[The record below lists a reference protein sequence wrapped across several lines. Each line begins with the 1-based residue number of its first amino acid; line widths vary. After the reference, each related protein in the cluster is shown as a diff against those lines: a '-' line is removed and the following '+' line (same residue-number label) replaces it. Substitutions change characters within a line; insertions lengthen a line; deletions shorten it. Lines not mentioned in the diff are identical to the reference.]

1 VIRCDAIRARAGT
14 SFISTPPPPPRPPP
28 PQGLNP
34 KQLQIDITGFL
45 EKQAPVFI
53 EELWTLLV
61 EAQKNKHGIPQAFL
75 EQKKKQLQSASVQPA
90 VVPPKEI
97 KYLGA
102 TTMAPLMPIP
112 SSGPAP
118 DIGASVEQ
126 AKAKAAAAAAA
137 AASQPTLVEAPP

>member
-1 VIRCDAIRARAGT
+1 MLGFEDEIVISLVINSMSDK
-14 SFISTPPPPPRPPP
+14 
-28 PQGLNP
+28 GLNP

-45 EKQAPVFI
+45 EKQAPVFV

-75 EQKKKQLQSASVQPA
+75 EQKKKQLQGVSIRSTAA
-90 VVPPKEI
+90 PPKEI

-102 TTMAPLMPIP
+102 TSMAPPTPIS

-118 DIGASVEQ
+118 DIGASIEQ

-137 AASQPTLVEAPP
+137 AAAQPTQPAQAPL